1 MMVAEYLY
9 RNPRILLL
17 AVAVIIVAGVSSW
30 LVLPQLEDPVLGRRV
45 GIVSTAY
52 PGADAA
58 QVESLVTRPL
68 EEGLEGLADIRQV
81 RSNSQTGISNIV
93 VELQDDVTD
102 VEPVWSIVR
111 DRIADTQPSL
121 PAQSLPSQLHVV
133 PLKAF
138 AALIA
143 VTPVNVADGLQNV
156 RKPIRELRRQI
167 LAIGGTELVET
178 FGDPGAEFVAEIEPE
193 TLATLNLSV
202 AAVASQLKSQLESVP
217 AGRIQDEAGAVGM
230 KIVSTKGRGAIK
242 NATIVHGPRG
252 EYSSLGQIAEI
263 RQQAA
268 SPTQEAAL
276 IGGRRAIV
284 IGAMVD
290 DSMRVDQWD
299 DSLAVVL
306 SDFRESHRDELQ
318 VSVLFSQAD
327 HIRERMKL
335 LLQSLGMGI
344 AAVTAVV
351 FILMGWRCMLVVSIA
366 LPLASLMVVAAM
378 RVLQIPIHQMS
389 VTGLIVAL
397 GLLIDNAIVIVE
409 DVRSRIIDG
418 QPPRDAI
425 TFAIRHLRSPLFGS
439 TLTTALAFLPIAT
452 LPGPPGE
459 FVGTIAVSVILAIS
473 SSFLLSMT
481 IIPALIAL
489 LKIDPT
495 KRGFVSYGWTVG
507 FLQRLYEGS
516 LNRAFRFPVLGVL
529 IGLILPVLGF
539 LAARSLPEQFFPP
552 SDRLQIQIEVELPAT
567 AGLSQTTTE
576 VNRIRNAVSAEPEV
590 LGQHWFVGRSAPT
603 FYYNVVPRRRS
614 TPYYA
619 QAFID
624 LQRETDIEALV
635 QRLQRTL
642 SSNFTDSRI
651 LVRQL
656 EQGPPF
662 DAPIEVRLAGPE
674 TDQLRALGRELRT
687 VLAETPNVI
696 HTRSDLEETVPRMDF
711 LVDENAAADAGL
723 TATQIG
729 QLIYTSLEGMNG
741 GHVTVD
747 GDDEIPVQVRLAL
760 DANLKYEQVL
770 ALPLSPLA
778 NNPSSRP
785 VMEPSA
791 DYEPVTLAKLGAAT
805 LQSDVGAIV
814 RIDGKRVN
822 EVKAYIDAGIL
833 PSVALSDF
841 KRRLEESDFRLS
853 AGYSIQFG
861 GETEQRTQAVNRLIA
876 NGVVLFSLMLL
887 TLVVS
892 FLSFRC
898 AAIIAAVGGL
908 SVGLG
913 PLALAANGFPFGF
926 MAIVGTMGLIGVAIN
941 DSIVVLA
948 AIRADEKARSGDREQ
963 MAAVVSH
970 CTRHIIA
977 TTLTTLVG
985 FLPLILSGG
994 GFWPP
999 MAVTIAGGVGGA
1011 TLLAL
1016 YVVPAMHILSHRRGT

>member
-17 AVAVIIVAGVSSW
+17 AVVVIIVAGVSSW

-58 QVESLVTRPL
+58 QTESLVTRPL
-68 EEGLEGLADIRQV
+68 EEGLEGLADIRLV
-81 RSNSQTGISNIV
+81 RSNSQSGISNIV
-93 VELQDDVTD
+93 IELQDDVTD

-121 PAQSLPSQLHVV
+121 PAQSLPSQLQVV

-143 VTPVNVADGLQNV
+143 VTPVNVADGLRNV

-167 LAIGGTELVET
+167 LAINGTELVET

-217 AGRIQDEAGAVGM
+217 TGRIQDEAGAVGM
-230 KIVSTKGRGAIK
+230 KIVSTEGRGAIE
-242 NATIVHGPRG
+242 NATIVLGPRG
-252 EYSSLGQIAEI
+252 EFSTLGQIAEI
-263 RQQAA
+263 RQQSA
-268 SPTQEAAL
+268 SPPQEAAL
-276 IGGRRAIV
+276 IDGRRAIV

-290 DSMRVDQWD
+290 DSMRIDQWN
-299 DSLAVVL
+299 DSLAVLL

-327 HIRERMKL
+327 HVRERMKL
-335 LLQSLGMGI
+335 LLQNLGMGI

-366 LPLASLMVVAAM
+366 LPLASLMVLAAM

-425 TFAIRHLRSPLFGS
+425 TSAIRHLRTPLFGS

-495 KRGFVSYGWTVG
+495 KRGFVSYGLTVG

-516 LNRAFRFPVLGVL
+516 LKRAFRFPVLGVL

-567 AGLSQTTTE
+567 AGLSQTTPE
-576 VNRIRNAVSAEPEV
+576 ANLIRNAVSAEPEV

-624 LQRETDIEALV
+624 LQHETDIEALV

-642 SSNFTDSRI
+642 NSDFTDSRI

-674 TDQLRALGRELRT
+674 TGQLRALGRELRT

-711 LVDENAAADAGL
+711 LVDEDAAADAGL
-723 TATQIG
+723 TATQVG

-747 GDDEIPVQVRLAL
+747 GDEIPVQVRLAL

-785 VMEPSA
+785 VMEPAA
-791 DYEPVTLAKLGAAT
+791 DYEPVTLARLGEAT

-814 RIDGKRVN
+814 RIDGERVN

-841 KRRLEESDFRLS
+841 KRRLEESDFRLP

-913 PLALAANGFPFGF
+913 PLALAANGYPFGF

-948 AIRADEKARSGDREQ
+948 AIRADERARAGDREQ

-970 CTRHIIA
+970 CTRHIVA
-977 TTLTTLVG
+977 TTLTTIVG

-999 MAVTIAGGVGGA
+999 LAVTIAGGVGGA